1 MKKALQGLSSAKGII
16 LDLRDNPGGLLTNA
30 IEISNMFLDGKS
42 NIVSTVDADGYKT
55 PAVSDGKPVTHQAL
69 AVLIN
74 RGSASASEI
83 ASGALKDNGRAVLV
97 GQRTFGKGLVQ
108 GIQRLEDGSGV
119 NYTIAR
125 YLTPN
130 DTDINNKGISPDV
143 PVELTSKDYDEGRGP
158 WWQDPEGPT
167 AVRKPEDLKDIQLKK
182 ALEVVHNKLDNKT
195 DVISKAQ
202 SESNVVRGN

>member
-1 MKKALQGLSSAKGII
+1 
-16 LDLRDNPGGLLTNA
+16 
-30 IEISNMFLDGKS
+30 
-42 NIVSTVDADGYKT
+42 
-55 PAVSDGKPVTHQAL
+55 
-69 AVLIN
+69 
-74 RGSASASEI
+74 
-83 ASGALKDNGRAVLV
+83 
-97 GQRTFGKGLVQ
+97 
-108 GIQRLEDGSGV
+108 V